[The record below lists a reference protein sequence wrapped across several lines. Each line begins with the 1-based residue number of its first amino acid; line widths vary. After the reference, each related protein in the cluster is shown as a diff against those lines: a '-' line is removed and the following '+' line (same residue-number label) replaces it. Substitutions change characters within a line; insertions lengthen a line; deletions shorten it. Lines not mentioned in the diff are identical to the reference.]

1 VYLVLSGR
9 RASTEL
15 EVSPEKV
22 KEPDLL
28 MFSVTY
34 NWMTEEFFNP
44 RTGPWHLLSH
54 VALILARL
62 DDDHILRVPTLTD
75 PED

>member
-44 RTGPWHLLSH
+44 RTGP
-54 VALILARL
+54 
-62 DDDHILRVPTLTD
+62 
-75 PED
+75 